1 MSNTDL
7 LWLLLAIPLIAS
19 LLAFACRAL
28 GRAARMATTW
38 VHFTGITLLL
48 VVALTVVC
56 RVALGGDILAAH
68 NWLHIDSLSALFLA
82 ILGIIGFITGLYSLG
97 YMRHE
102 VNNGEITVSTLCN
115 YYGFFH
121 LFLFT
126 MLLVVTSNNLILMW
140 VGIEATTLSSAFLV
154 GLYGQ
159 RSSLEAA
166 WKYIIICT
174 VGVAFGL
181 YGTVLVYANAANVL
195 SDPGSAIFWTVVAE
209 HAKELDPTLMH
220 LAFVFILIG
229 FGTKTGLFPMHS
241 WLPDAH
247 SEAPSPTSALL
258 SAVLLN
264 CALLVIIRYYIIISA
279 AIGPHF
285 PQMLLLVFGMMSVAV
300 SAFFILAQRDMKR
313 LLAYSSVENMG
324 LIAVAL
330 GIGGPLGVLAA
341 LFHTLNHSLAKTLL
355 FCGSGNV
362 LLKYGTRDM
371 GAIKGIIRVAPLT
384 AVMFAGGALALAGM
398 PPFNVFISEFMVVAA
413 AIKSGH
419 IALVIVL
426 LLLLTL
432 VLAGLVRM
440 VASTVLGTPP
450 EAVSK
455 GELGI
460 LTTAPMAILLLL
472 MLLLG
477 VHIPSSL
484 TRLLTDAAQIVL
496 NSDSN
501 APEAQPFILPWEHLS
516 ATPEKSPVPSTLS
529 GAELHAALPSA
540 PTRQEM

>member
-7 LWLLLAIPLIAS
+7 LLLLLAIPLIAS
-19 LLAFACRAL
+19 LLAFASRAL
-28 GRAARMATTW
+28 GNAARAATTW
-38 VHFTGITLLL
+38 VHVVGISLLL

-56 RVALGGDILAAH
+56 RVALDGEILAAH
-68 NWLHIDSLSALFLA
+68 HWLHIDSLSALFLA
-82 ILGIIGFITGLYSLG
+82 ILAIIGFITGVYSLG

-102 VNNGEITVSTLCN
+102 VNNGEITVGTLCN

-195 SDPGSAIFWTVVAE
+195 ADPGSAIFWTVVAE
-209 HAKELDPTLMH
+209 HAKELDPSLMH

-264 CALLVIIRYYIIISA
+264 CALLVIIRYYIIIST
-279 AIGPHF
+279 AIGPYF

-384 AVMFAGGALALAGM
+384 AVLLAGGALALAGM

-413 AIKSGH
+413 AIKAGH
-419 IALVIVL
+419 IGLVIVL

-440 VASTVLGTPP
+440 IASTVLGTPP

-460 LTTAPMAILLLL
+460 LTTAPMALLLLL

-477 VHIPSSL
+477 VHIPTPV

-496 NSDSN
+496 KNDS
-501 APEAQPFILPWEHLS
+501 PIEQPFMLPWEHLS
-516 ATPEKSPVPSTLS
+516 PMKAISPAPTAPSVADT
-529 GAELHAALPSA
+529 HTALQLT

>member
-7 LWLLLAIPLIAS
+7 LLLLLAIPLIAS

-28 GRAARMATTW
+28 GSAARMATTW
-38 VHFTGITLLL
+38 VHFAGISLLL
-48 VVALTVVC
+48 IVALTVVC
-56 RVALGGDILAAH
+56 RVAVGGEILAVH
-68 NWLHIDSLSALFLA
+68 HWLHIDSLSALFLA
-82 ILGIIGFITGLYSLG
+82 ILGVIGFITGLYSLG

-195 SDPGSAIFWTVVAE
+195 ADPGSAIFWTVVAE
-209 HAKELDPTLMH
+209 HAKELDPSLMH

-241 WLPDAH
+241 WLPDAD

-285 PQMLLLVFGMMSVAV
+285 PQMLLLVFGIMSVAV

-341 LFHTLNHSLAKTLL
+341 LFHTMNHSLAKTLL

-384 AVMFAGGALALAGM
+384 AVMLAGGALALAGM

-413 AIKSGH
+413 AIKAGH
-419 IALVIVL
+419 ITLVIVL

-440 VASTVLGTPP
+440 IASTVLGTPP
-450 EAVSK
+450 TAVSK

-477 VHIPSSL
+477 VHIPTPV

-496 NSDSN
+496 NNDSRGP
-501 APEAQPFILPWEHLS
+501 AQQPFILPWQQIS
-516 ATPEKSPVPSTLS
+516 PPQVITPPIPSVAQNHTVVQLTS
-529 GAELHAALPSA
+529 
-540 PTRQEM
+540 TRQEM

>member
-7 LWLLLAIPLIAS
+7 LLLLLAIPLIAS

-28 GRAARMATTW
+28 GRAARMASTW
-38 VHFTGITLLL
+38 VHFIGITLLL
-48 VVALTVVC
+48 IVALAAVS
-56 RVALGGDILAAH
+56 RVAVGGEILVVH

-82 ILGIIGFITGLYSLG
+82 ILAIIGFITGLYSLG

-102 VNNGEITVSTLCN
+102 VNNGEITVGTLCH

-195 SDPGSAIFWTVVAE
+195 ADPGSAIFWTVVAE
-209 HAKELDPTLMH
+209 HAKELDSSLMH

-300 SAFFILAQRDMKR
+300 AAFFILAQRDMKR

-384 AVMFAGGALALAGM
+384 AVMLAGGALALAGM

-413 AIKSGH
+413 GVKAGH
-419 IALVIVL
+419 ITLVIVL

-440 VASTVLGTPP
+440 IASTVLGTPP
-450 EAVSK
+450 PAVSK

-477 VHIPSSL
+477 VHIPAPV

-496 NSDSN
+496 NSDD
-501 APEAQPFILPWEHLS
+501 PTPVQQHFMLPWPVIS
-516 ATPEKSPVPSTLS
+516 AAQSAPSLADT
-529 GAELHAALPSA
+529 HAAVPFT